1 MSIRI
6 TERQYDTLK
15 CLINGMS
22 NKEIANELGI
32 KKRTVESHMSELLSK
47 FSMSSRLQLV
57 ANFDNL
63 VFFVENLRNYA
74 PRAK

>member
-6 TERQYDTLK
+6 TKRQYDTLK